1 MCKIA
6 LTLPCLVA
14 AADGQRAQRPLAR
27 TQASP
32 DQIFGVASSDSQSF
46 AEVGAEEGFAMLLL
60 ALGPASASWSTGTP
74 HALGMRGGR
83 SHLLRQPQQGRV
95 AEDGPKMLNLFGN
108 SEESRKRREA
118 LSLRDPEAGTIQLDF
133 RKPNRVTTGLLLGL
147 KFREGWGK
155 AVYVDEIIPGTEADQ
170 FKQRGQLQEGD
181 EVTMVSA
188 TFGDEMWSARGIG
201 KYRLEKS
208 ISVRQGMFLSLCVER
223 RDQNDMFKMMNLK
236 KEQEKEQAR
245 MTRMQKQ
252 LQSEV
257 DNEKKKGGGW
267 FR

>member
-1 MCKIA
+1 
-6 LTLPCLVA
+6 
-14 AADGQRAQRPLAR
+14 
-27 TQASP
+27 
-32 DQIFGVASSDSQSF
+32 
-46 AEVGAEEGFAMLLL
+46 MLLL
-60 ALGPASASWSTGTP
+60 ALGPASASWSKGTP
-74 HALGMRGGR
+74 HAAGVRGGR
-83 SHLLRQPQQGRV
+83 SHQRQQSRV
-95 AEDGPKMLNLFGN
+95 VEGGPKMLNLFGN

-208 ISVRQGMFLSLCVER
+208 ISVRQGMFLSLVVER

-257 DNEKKKGGGW
+257 DNEKKKGGGGGW